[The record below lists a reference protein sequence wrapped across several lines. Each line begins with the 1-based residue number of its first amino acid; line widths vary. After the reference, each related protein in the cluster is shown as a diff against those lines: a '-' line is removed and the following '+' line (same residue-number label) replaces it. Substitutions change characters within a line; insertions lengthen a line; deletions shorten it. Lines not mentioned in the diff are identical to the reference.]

1 MLIDLILIA
10 FVGLSIYLGYQRGF
24 VRTVSKLICL
34 IISILV
40 AKLLHPPISG
50 FLRKTF
56 VGDFINGQIADEAQT
71 VTEGSN
77 SIVKQAASGAVG
89 TLTDVAVTIVTV
101 IIIIIVVFVISNF
114 AAKSLNLVT
123 KLPFVSSINKV
134 CGVVAGLLMGLLTIY
149 LVFLVIAV
157 VDVDASWLE
166 GSWLAAKMF
175 KENII
180 MNLIF

>member
-1 MLIDLILIA
+1 M
-10 FVGLSIYLGYQRGF
+10 
-24 VRTVSKLICL
+24 
-34 IISILV
+34 
-40 AKLLHPPISG
+40 
-50 FLRKTF
+50 
-56 VGDFINGQIADEAQT
+56 
-71 VTEGSN
+71 
-77 SIVKQAASGAVG
+77 G